1 MNVFLASTDIEIEHP
16 FDVINI
22 FAEGSESHT
31 VEIADRYKNIEVFD
45 EAEVMSE
52 RTYMRQYIRVS
63 NYRNIYQS
71 EPYSVLDYTG
81 DIGGIVSAI
90 QLVFTIVISGIV
102 YHLYITDLISETY

>member
-1 MNVFLASTDIEIEHP
+1 MNVFLASTSIEIEHP
-16 FDVINI
+16 FDVINV
-22 FAEGSESHT
+22 FAEGFESHT

-45 EAEVMSE
+45 EKEEMAE

-63 NYRNIYQS
+63 NYKNIYQS

-90 QLVFTIVISGIV
+90 
-102 YHLYITDLISETY
+102 